1 MSAPVSVSC
10 TDSHRYIRTSR
21 SCALALVL
29 ALALAVDL
37 RGPSVAAEAA
47 DKTRRAPNM
56 DVRRFTRGQDAP
68 SENPAG
74 SADPVCSPGRA
85 GGGCSLCTWFL
96 CSSKERDRK

>member
-47 DKTRRAPNM
+47 DKTRRAPHM
-56 DVRRFTRGQDAP
+56 DVRRLPRGQGAP
-68 SENPAG
+68 SENTAGPAHTWRRTG
-74 SADPVCSPGRA
+74 PV
-85 GGGCSLCTWFL
+85 GGGGFL
-96 CSSKERDRK
+96 CSRFLFTPQEM